1 MSAVPHRPPAPSLAA
16 ERLQTFYG
24 AIFQE
29 MESLIERYQS
39 FGNWAVGGIPHL
51 EPVPT
56 QKELGLWYAKGHIPG
71 FAEPGAVSIALVP
84 GDTRLGL
91 FLPESALHS
100 KDGSAWLEESL
111 AVSYD
116 GQRPQTTVH
125 DPSRVLFDRY
135 FRDPPFDAQSLSR
148 AMETPYG
155 ADAHI
160 LVQRLAYM
168 VVSLWSQAIR
178 ILYAEGKVRSERYLV
193 QCGVPLSADDLKG
206 LPEGMFVQTHN
217 IGKDNEPWFASYI
230 RTSATQERI
239 LEHLRALGIAGSI
252 TVEPFSEVTS

>member
-1 MSAVPHRPPAPSLAA
+1 MSATRKPPVLPLAA

-29 MESLIERYQS
+29 MESLIARYQS
-39 FGNWAVGGIPHL
+39 FGNWSVGGIPRL
-51 EPVPT
+51 DPVPT
-56 QKELGLWYAKGHIPG
+56 QKELGLWYAKGRIPG
-71 FAEPGAVSIALVP
+71 FPEPGAVSIALVP

-116 GQRPQTTVH
+116 GQRPQTVTH

-148 AMETPYG
+148 ALETPYG

-178 ILYAEGKVRSERYLV
+178 ILYAEGKVLSESYLV
-193 QCGVPLSADDLKG
+193 QCCRPLSSENVAG
-206 LPEGMFVQTHN
+206 LPESILVQTHD
-217 IGKDNEPWFASYI
+217 IGKDHEPWFASYI

-239 LEHLRALGIAGSI
+239 LEHLRALGIPEPI
-252 TVEPFSEVTS
+252 IVEAFSESSQ

>member
-1 MSAVPHRPPAPSLAA
+1 MSARKPPSLPLAA

-29 MESLIERYQS
+29 MESLIDRYQS
-39 FGNWAVGGIPHL
+39 FGNWSVGGIPRL
-51 EPVPT
+51 DPVPT

-100 KDGSAWLEESL
+100 KDGSTWLEENL

-116 GQRPQTTVH
+116 GQRPQTMIH

-135 FRDPPFDAQSLSR
+135 FRDPPFDAQSLSK
-148 AMETPYG
+148 ALETPYG

-160 LVQRLAYM
+160 MVQRLAYM
-168 VVSLWSQAIR
+168 VVTLWSQAIR
-178 ILYAEGKVRSERYLV
+178 ILYAEGKVRSEQYLV
-193 QCGVPLSADDLKG
+193 QCCRPLSADNVAEF
-206 LPEGMFVQTHN
+206 PEGILVQTHD
-217 IGKDNEPWFASYI
+217 IGKDHEPWFASYI
-230 RTSATQERI
+230 RTSATHERV
-239 LEHLRALGIAGSI
+239 LEHLRALGIPGSI
-252 TVEPFSEVTS
+252 TVEPFSEFAL

>member
-24 AIFQE
+24 TIFQE
-29 MESLIERYQS
+29 MESLINRYQS

-51 EPVPT
+51 DPVPT
-56 QKELGLWYAKGHIPG
+56 QKELGLWYAQGHIPG

-91 FLPESALHS
+91 FLPEPALHS
-100 KDGSAWLEESL
+100 KDGSIWLEERL

-116 GQRPQTTVH
+116 GQRPQTTIH

-135 FRDPPFDAQSLSR
+135 FRDPPFDAPSLCR
-148 AMETPYG
+148 ALENPYG

-160 LVQRLAYM
+160 LVQRLSYM
-168 VVSLWSQAIR
+168 VISLWSQAIR
-178 ILYAEGKVRSERYLV
+178 ILYAEGRVRSEQYLV
-193 QCGVPLSADDLKG
+193 QCGIPLSADNLVG

-217 IGKDNEPWFASYI
+217 IGKDDDPWFASYI
-230 RTSATQERI
+230 RTSATKEMI
-239 LEHLRALGIAGSI
+239 LEHLRSIGVTGSV
-252 TVEPFSEVTS
+252 TVEPFSEVTA